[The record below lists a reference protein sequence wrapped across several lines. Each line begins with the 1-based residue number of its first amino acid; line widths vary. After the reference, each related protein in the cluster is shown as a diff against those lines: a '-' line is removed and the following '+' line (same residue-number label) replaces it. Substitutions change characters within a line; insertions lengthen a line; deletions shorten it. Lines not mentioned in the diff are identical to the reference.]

1 MIGGLSMFTFY
12 FTFYFSNKPLGASTA
27 YARVAGL
34 VGYLFAR
41 RHTDSLHHYAQKKM
55 PKIDWEVMLVG
66 GIVLG
71 AFLAAWTG
79 GEVMARWL
87 PPRWVARFGE
97 SVWLR
102 LGLAFLGGGLMAFGA
117 RIAGGCASGHGI
129 GGALGLSVGSWICL
143 PCGSSPRRSRFPTA
157 FTRNCASVP
166 MTDERRD
173 LDEELSS
180 DGDIVTGVRNAL
192 RPRCRG
198 ADRHRRSRDFQRG

>member
-1 MIGGLSMFTFY
+1 MWRIIAMIGGLSMFTFY

-117 RIAGGCASGHGI
+117 RIA
-129 GGALGLSVGSWICL
+129 
-143 PCGSSPRRSRFPTA
+143 
-157 FTRNCASVP
+157 SVP
-166 MTDERRD
+166 AVTASAARWGSRSVPGSACHVEVVRD
-173 LDEELSS
+173 GPDF
-180 DGDIVTGVRNAL
+180 
-192 RPRCRG
+192 RPRLPVT
-198 ADRHRRSRDFQRG
+198 AHQYP